1 MRSKEHGLD
10 ADSRLKQRIQ
20 QGQQAYASGDAA
32 SAAEYF
38 ASALR
43 SAQRLHAAEDLCAT
57 LRKHLAGLYR
67 TLGQVDLARRYYRAA
82 LEDAQRRHGAPSAE
96 VAVML
101 NHIAELE
108 CAAGRYD
115 VAEPLFRRALAMGES
130 TGIGDDALIGL
141 MASAAQCLGEINK
154 TDEAEALYARAI
166 AVAQS
171 RPATPVGTLGVL
183 WNNAAGLA
191 ATCERWEEAISSYG
205 KAVVLL
211 EQAGDE
217 VAVQRRQAKRNYA
230 AALRRYADA
239 IEK

>member
-1 MRSKEHGLD
+1 MRSKEQGLD

-20 QGQQAYASGDAA
+20 KGQQAYAAGDTAA
-32 SAAEYF
+32 AAEYW

-67 TLGQVDLARRYYRAA
+67 TLGQADLARRYYRAA
-82 LEDAQRRHGAPSAE
+82 LEDAQRKHGVPSAE

-101 NHIAELE
+101 NQIAELE
-108 CAAGRYD
+108 RAAGRFE

-130 TGIGDDALIGL
+130 TGVGEDALIGL
-141 MASAAQCLGEINK
+141 MASAAQCLSEMDK
-154 TDEAEALYARAI
+154 TVEAAALYARAI
-166 AVAQS
+166 AMAQA
-171 RPATPVGTLGVL
+171 RPATPVGILGVL

-191 ATCERWEEAISSYG
+191 ATCEHWPEAIAAYG
-205 KAVVLL
+205 KAVSLL
-211 EQAGDE
+211 EQAGEE